1 MGSKNLSFDLDIL
14 NKFVNDAN
22 EPDENANNNIKPV
35 SQSKFKFYGS
45 LENKMNVMFTVDY
58 LDDVYARKLFSE
70 LKRIQYNTDEQ
81 SMIKIYGK
89 SIKIPR
95 KQIAFGDPD
104 ANYHFSGTSV
114 GAYDWNKTDNSTN
127 SKMGQKLK
135 ELTKMVSE
143 IACFDFN
150 YILVNNYLDQTN
162 SIGYHS
168 DDEKELGQYPVIAGI
183 SLGQE
188 RKIYFKSNIT
198 GEVIKISLPHNS
210 LYVMYYPTNKYWK
223 HAIPKSEKTLGQ
235 RISLTFRNIG

>member
-22 EPDENANNNIKPV
+22 EPDENANNNIEPV
-35 SQSKFKFYGS
+35 AQSKFKFYGS

-150 YILVNNYLDQTN
+150 YFTCYIRF
-162 SIGYHS
+162 
-168 DDEKELGQYPVIAGI
+168 E
-183 SLGQE
+183 
-188 RKIYFKSNIT
+188 IY
-198 GEVIKISLPHNS
+198 
-210 LYVMYYPTNKYWK
+210 
-223 HAIPKSEKTLGQ
+223 
-235 RISLTFRNIG
+235 LTFLTQTYASNYRILSQFFFIIRMISNTICLIEIVVY